1 MARKRKPRL
10 DPNAKDYWNKLLTRQ
25 GLSMERGRSARLK
38 YVGDSSSIELIDAH
52 EQAADKGKVK
62 PKPIDF

>member
-1 MARKRKPRL
+1 MAHKRKARL
-10 DPNAKDYWNKLLTRQ
+10 DPKAKDYWNKLLTRQ
-25 GLSMERGRSARLK
+25 GLSMERGRSARLT

>member
-10 DPNAKDYWNKLLTRQ
+10 DPKAKDYWNKLLTRQ
-25 GLSMERGRSARLK
+25 GLSMERGRSARLT